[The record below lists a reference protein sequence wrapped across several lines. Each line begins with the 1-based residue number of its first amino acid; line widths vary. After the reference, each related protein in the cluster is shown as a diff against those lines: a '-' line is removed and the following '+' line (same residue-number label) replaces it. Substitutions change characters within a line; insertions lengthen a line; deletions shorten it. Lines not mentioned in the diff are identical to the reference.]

1 MLLEQTLF
9 FEVLLNQY
17 AYETQ
22 NLLAIVDSALQ
33 EKVHSSI
40 LHTQRWLTELREIKA
55 IIPVGT
61 TLPLEISAESISDF
75 IKNSEITIVHNDK
88 YFIFVVKIPL
98 AQTIVFNAYNVI
110 PLPVTYYSVKTLSS
124 LNPTWKF

>member
-1 MLLEQTLF
+1 MLLEHTLF

-33 EKVHSSI
+33 GKVHSSI
-40 LHTQRWLTELREIKA
+40 SHTQRWLTKLRKIKA

-61 TLPLEISAESISDF
+61 TLPLEVLAESISDF
-75 IKNSEITIVHNDK
+75 IKN
-88 YFIFVVKIPL
+88 F
-98 AQTIVFNAYNVI
+98 
-110 PLPVTYYSVKTLSS
+110 
-124 LNPTWKF
+124 